1 MISQGASKV
10 NMSLIVHDSEAR
22 ACIKALHQA
31 FFEDD
36 VLTEVEAESLLIG

>member
-1 MISQGASKV
+1 
-10 NMSLIVHDSEAR
+10 MSLIVHDSEAK

-36 VLTEVEAESLLIG
+36 DVLIQAEVENLLVS